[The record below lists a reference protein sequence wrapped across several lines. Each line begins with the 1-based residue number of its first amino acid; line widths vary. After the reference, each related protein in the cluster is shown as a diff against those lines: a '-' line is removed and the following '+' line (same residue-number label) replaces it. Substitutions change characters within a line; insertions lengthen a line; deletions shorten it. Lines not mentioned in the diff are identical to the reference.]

1 MKSRETTTPALA
13 RLLVK
18 HAAWVAPPEWQDWSA
33 AMTNEL
39 EYIPPG
45 KSALRWA
52 LDCAR
57 MSYAERIRL
66 IMTRTLTNLP
76 RWLLTAEMAICLVPL
91 TFLFLAVLTSVA
103 SGRMPVGDGL
113 LYGSVALAGPAGI
126 VVALLTLF
134 FRKTP
139 PGRTTNTI
147 LAVLAAWT
155 LVAYTGQVLHNGTP
169 VSQWWREFVL
179 IALLPA
185 LALVHLIGINS
196 QRQAA
201 PTAAAG

>member
-1 MKSRETTTPALA
+1 MKPGEHPTPALA

-18 HAAWVAPPEWQDWSA
+18 HAAWIAPPDRKDWSA
-33 AMTNEL
+33 AMTNEV

-45 KSALRWA
+45 RSALQWA
-52 LDCAR
+52 LACVWV
-57 MSYAERIRL
+57 SYTERTQ
-66 IMTRTLTNLP
+66 IMTRSVINLP

-91 TFLFLAVLTSVA
+91 TFLFIAVLTSVA
-103 SGRMPVGDGL
+103 SGRMPLGDGL

-134 FRKTP
+134 FRKKA

-147 LAVLAAWT
+147 LALLAAWT

-185 LALVHLIGINS
+185 VALTHLIGINS
-196 QRQAA
+196 QRRAA
-201 PTAAAG
+201 TMAPAH

>member
-1 MKSRETTTPALA
+1 MKPRETPTPALA

-18 HAAWVAPPEWQDWSA
+18 HAVWVAPPDRKDWSA
-33 AMTNEL
+33 AMANEL
-39 EYIPPG
+39 EYTPPG
-45 KSALRWA
+45 RSALQWA
-52 LDCAR
+52 LACAWV
-57 MSYAERIRL
+57 SYRERIQ
-66 IMTRTLTNLP
+66 IMTRSLTNLP

-91 TFLFLAVLTSVA
+91 TFLFIAVLTSVV

-113 LYGSVALAGPAGI
+113 LYGSVALAGPAGL

-134 FRKTP
+134 FRKNP
-139 PGRTTNTI
+139 PGRATNTI
-147 LAVLAAWT
+147 LALLAAWT

-185 LALVHLIGINS
+185 VALVHLIGINS
-196 QRQAA
+196 QRQA
-201 PTAAAG
+201 TTVAAAH